1 MNSSQLVDIDF
12 KVYQAWKRRKLKQTT
27 IFLETMGE
35 TRRETG
41 PERKRERLALGV
53 NNCTYCKGKGY

>member
-12 KVYQAWKRRKLKQTT
+12 KVYQTWKRRKLKQTT

-41 PERKRERLALGV
+41 PERKRERPIR
-53 NNCTYCKGKGY
+53 C